1 MPDFPNE
8 TENHM
13 DLLTDPTLLMQ
24 HCQKW
29 RSQGLSVAL
38 VPTMGFLHAGHV
50 SLLDH
55 ARTRADKLVL
65 SIFVNPTQFGPN
77 EDLDRYPRNLPR
89 DLELAAAHG
98 VDLAFAPEA
107 GAMYFPDHATW
118 VDVPELGAGLCGAS
132 RPGHFRGVCTVVAK
146 LFGLVRPDVAVFGQK
161 DWQQLAILRRMTRDL
176 ELGVEIVGRPIFRE
190 PDGLAMSSR
199 NVYLSPE
206 EREEA
211 PAIRQG
217 LELVQTAV
225 RAGELDAARL
235 GLMFRSHLA
244 EKLSGAR
251 VDYADFVHPEAM
263 SPKACVDA
271 PTLFAVAVFLS
282 RVRLIDNIL
291 LEV

>member
-1 MPDFPNE
+1 
-8 TENHM
+8 M
-13 DLLTDPTLLMQ
+13 DVLADPTLLKQ
-24 HCQKW
+24 HCQTW
-29 RSQGLSVAL
+29 RTQGLTIAL
-38 VPTMGFLHAGHV
+38 VPTMGFLHAGHL

-55 ARTRADKLVL
+55 ARSVADRLVL

-77 EDLDRYPRNLPR
+77 EDLDRYPRDLPR

-107 GAMYFPDHATW
+107 DAMYHPDHATW

-132 RPGHFRGVCTVVAK
+132 RPGHFRGVCTVVTK
-146 LFGLVRPDVAVFGQK
+146 LFGLVRPDLAVFGQK
-161 DWQQLAILRRMTRDL
+161 DWQQLAIIRRMARDL

-199 NVYLSPE
+199 NVYLTPE

-217 LELVQTAV
+217 LALVQEAV
-225 RAGELDAARL
+225 RSGELDVTRL

-244 EKLSGAR
+244 EKLSGSR
-251 VDYADFVHPEAM
+251 VDYAAFVHPEAL

-271 PTLFAVAVFLS
+271 PTLLAVAVFLS